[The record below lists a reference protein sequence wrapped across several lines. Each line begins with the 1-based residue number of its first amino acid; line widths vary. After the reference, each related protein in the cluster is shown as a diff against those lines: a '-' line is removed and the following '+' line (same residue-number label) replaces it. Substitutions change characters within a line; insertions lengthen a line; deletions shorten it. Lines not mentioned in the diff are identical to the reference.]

1 MNFSNFK
8 QWLGADPYAR
18 ESETIQAGKSDPSS
32 AAAAREAE
40 GFEHKLES
48 AIRVE
53 APEDLLASILAF
65 TKTETEKVAKPV
77 IEARGRWI
85 LALAASAFMAVGA
98 ASVLLWY
105 QQHRYSSVEDY
116 VYKHMRYD
124 GEHVLAQADLQGGV
138 TRTQVNQVLQPFSA
152 TVSGDLLASIKF
164 IKTCPTPNG
173 KGAHFSIS
181 TAHGPMTVI
190 FMPQTPAVGV
200 TQFTIE
206 NQRVHVVPLEQGS
219 IAIVGNN
226 DQQINAVTHLLESGI
241 QVKRVD
247 I

>member
-1 MNFSNFK
+1 MNFSSFK

-18 ESETIQAGKSDPSS
+18 EPETIQAGKNDPSS

-40 GFEHKLES
+40 DFESKLEN
-48 AIRVE
+48 ALRVE
-53 APEDLLASILAF
+53 TPENLLASILAS
-65 TKTETEKVAKPV
+65 TATEKPAKPV
-77 IEARGRWI
+77 IQARGRWI

-105 QQHRYSSVEDY
+105 QQHTYSSVEDY
-116 VYKHMRYD
+116 VYKHMQAD
-124 GEHVLAQADLQGGV
+124 GEHVLAQADIQGGV

-152 TVSGDLLASIKF
+152 TVNADLLASIKF

-173 KGAHFSIS
+173 KGAHFSIF
-181 TAHGPMTVI
+181 TANGPMTVI
-190 FMPQTPAVGV
+190 FMPQTPTVGA

-206 NQRVHVVPLEQGS
+206 NQRVHVIPLEQGS
-219 IAIVGNN
+219 IAIVGNS
-226 DQQINAVTHLLESGI
+226 DQQINAVTPLLASGI
-241 QVKRVD
+241 TALRTD